1 MVRIPIKS
9 TAAACAAVLCFCMFA
24 CSSKEPQAAS
34 AEVSY
39 APVNQ
44 LLGAAALAGELRSR
58 NAALK
63 AHLLPY
69 AHTLPEV
76 DRAPF
81 RTLIGNAFAD
91 DKLYRALCGFLNSQ
105 VPGDSLEMIAAAL
118 RDKNNRAMRARL
130 AKALDPAAAEVRKNF
145 NRDVATDSAMMEQY
159 RLIEGGAGAA
169 GARIL
174 TDATRPTMEILNDLQ
189 PDSLR
194 MRPDDIRTGLDSMY
208 ARLDNFLTGEALQAI
223 AFAYGTMDRDAVTKF
238 VDFYRAP
245 LGRWYE
251 QRLKDAFH
259 AVFDAAVADYRDA
272 LIKFAAGEEARVS
285 GGRMLA
291 YTQAGAQPE
300 LLIGLANATVN
311 GRDETAFV
319 NSVRNEA
326 GNLYL
331 SLEFVGMTP
340 ELRLDIQTQ
349 FNGEGMYPISKNQ
362 SQIVINMEGL
372 PEPFI
377 VNLDAKSSNELWVH
391 NYKSDVGLCTIS
403 FHLDFGGGE
412 QGRAF
417 TFDCNDMLVSSVN

>member
-1 MVRIPIKS
+1 MLRIPIKCT
-9 TAAACAAVLCFCMFA
+9 TAVCTAILCFSLFA
-24 CSSKEPQAAS
+24 CSPEEPQAAN
-34 AEVSY
+34 AEAHF
-39 APVNQ
+39 APVNH

-81 RTLIGNAFAD
+81 RNLIAEAFAD
-91 DKLYRALCGFLNSQ
+91 DKLYRALCGYLNSR
-105 VPGDSLEMIAAAL
+105 VPGDSLELIAAAL
-118 RDKNNRAMRARL
+118 RSKDNRAMRARL
-130 AKALDPAAAEVRKNF
+130 AKALDPAAAEVRQNF

-174 TDATRPTMEILNDLQ
+174 TGATRPTMEILNDLQ

-194 MRPDDIRTGLDSMY
+194 MQPADIQVGLDSMY
-208 ARLDNFLTGEALQAI
+208 ARLDNFLTGEALAAI

-238 VDFYRAP
+238 VDFYRQP

-251 QRLKDAFH
+251 QRLKDAFS

-272 LIKFAAGEEARVS
+272 LVKFAAGEEARVS
-285 GGRMLA
+285 GGKMLA
-291 YTQAGAQPE
+291 YTQAGVQPE
-300 LLIGLANATVN
+300 QLIGIAQATVN
-311 GRDETAFV
+311 GRDEIAFV
-319 NSVRNEA
+319 NSVRNER

-340 ELRLDIQTQ
+340 EMRLDVQTQ

-362 SQIVINMEGL
+362 GQIVINMEGL
-372 PEPFI
+372 PEPFV

-403 FHLDFGGGE
+403 FHLEFGGGE

-417 TFDCNDMLVSSVN
+417 TFDCADVLISTIN